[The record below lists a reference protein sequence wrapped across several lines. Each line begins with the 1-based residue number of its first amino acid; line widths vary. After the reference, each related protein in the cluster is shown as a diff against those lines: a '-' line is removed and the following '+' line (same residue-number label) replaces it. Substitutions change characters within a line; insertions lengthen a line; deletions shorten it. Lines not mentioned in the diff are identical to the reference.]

1 MKPIILHIETSGAV
15 CSVCLSQQNE
25 ILGLK
30 ESSDLNSHS
39 QNIAL
44 FTDALLKENKINI
57 QELDAV
63 SISMGPGSYT
73 GLRIGVSFAKAI
85 CYSAHVPLISVS
97 TLEAMCHGI
106 YSEYND
112 SAGMLFCPMIDAR
125 RMEVYTALYNAE
137 KENVMKEQS
146 VILKEGVFSDFDISR
161 IIFFGSGAEKIKINY
176 PESVVLNFN
185 SSAKHLI
192 TPALSGFQR
201 KKFEDVAY
209 FEPNYIKPFY
219 STAKNSK

>member
-73 GLRIGVSFAKAI
+73 
-85 CYSAHVPLISVS
+85 
-97 TLEAMCHGI
+97 
-106 YSEYND
+106 
-112 SAGMLFCPMIDAR
+112 
-125 RMEVYTALYNAE
+125 
-137 KENVMKEQS
+137 
-146 VILKEGVFSDFDISR
+146 
-161 IIFFGSGAEKIKINY
+161 
-176 PESVVLNFN
+176 
-185 SSAKHLI
+185 
-192 TPALSGFQR
+192 
-201 KKFEDVAY
+201 
-209 FEPNYIKPFY
+209 
-219 STAKNSK
+219 